1 MKKSPKDETMKHL
14 QGRNAGKIIDLLL
27 HNLFMASEEKKLA
40 AHPQSLGLAEAT
52 PESLK
57 DEQSTAVKE
66 PPNRWRQFRE
76 NLQIVVIAL
85 VLALLIRMFVAE
97 PRYIPSD
104 SMLPT
109 LEIGDRLVVEKI
121 SYHFRSPASGEIV
134 VFDPPQQLQIQGYAK
149 DQAFIKRVIGTSG
162 QIIQVQDGKV
172 YRNNL
177 PLAEDYIAEPPA
189 YDMPAVQVPEGYLFV
204 MGDNRNNSNDSHVWG
219 FLPEE
224 NVIGHACFR
233 FWPFSRIGD

>member
-1 MKKSPKDETMKHL
+1 MQEKRHASHL
-14 QGRNAGKIIDLLL
+14 IL
-27 HNLFMASEEKKLA
+27 HIVFMTSEEKKLA
-40 AHPQSLGLAEAT
+40 PHPQSLGLAEAT
-52 PESLK
+52 PETIT
-57 DEQSTAVKE
+57 DEKSTGVQE
-66 PPNRWRQFRE
+66 PPNIWRQFRE
-76 NLQIVVIAL
+76 NLQIIVIAL

-121 SYHFRSPASGEIV
+121 SYHFRSPAIGEIV

-177 PLAEDYIAEPPA
+177 PLTEDYIAEPPA

-219 FLPEE
+219 FLPGE

-233 FWPFSRIGD
+233 FWPFSRIGDV

>member
-1 MKKSPKDETMKHL
+1 MQEKPYASHF
-14 QGRNAGKIIDLLL
+14 IL
-27 HNLFMASEEKKLA
+27 HIVFMTSEEKKLA
-40 AHPQSLGLAEAT
+40 PHPKSLGLAEAT
-52 PESLK
+52 AETI
-57 DEQSTAVKE
+57 TAKKPTVVNE
-66 PPNRWRQFRE
+66 PPNIWQQFRE

-121 SYHFRSPASGEIV
+121 SYHFRSPAIGEIV

-162 QIIQVQDGKV
+162 QIIEVQDGKV

-177 PLAEDYIAEPPA
+177 PLTEDYIAEPPA

-233 FWPFSRIGD
+233 FWPFSRMGDV